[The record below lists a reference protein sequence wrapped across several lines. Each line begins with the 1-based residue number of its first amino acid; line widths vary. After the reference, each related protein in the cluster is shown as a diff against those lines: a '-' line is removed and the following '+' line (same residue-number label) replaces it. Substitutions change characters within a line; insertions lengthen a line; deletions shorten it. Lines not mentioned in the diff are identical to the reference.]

1 MEFRDLIYWV
11 TGGLYTVA
19 FFNCYKVIGS
29 RVNSQ
34 SAIAWILL
42 HLTMPFIGIPLYFLF
57 GDFRIRGYV
66 KKHRKRSKK
75 LQKELKHS
83 VSSLIP
89 DVTDVPENL
98 RPKYG
103 PMKKMLDRFGPVYAP
118 QYSHADLLVDGN
130 ATFEAIF
137 SAIKDAK
144 DYILVQYYIVRSDRM
159 GLELKKLL
167 IEKANSGIPVYMLLD
182 DMGSF
187 WLSRDYVRDLRKAGV
202 NLARFL
208 PIASFKRFFQANFRN
223 HRKLVVVD
231 GQIAFT
237 GGLNVGEE
245 YAASRS
251 KKSMKRY
258 WRDTHMQV
266 RGSAVYQF
274 EEVFL
279 DDWYFAT
286 GSKIELPEA
295 QHEQT
300 APQKDDGS
308 PNPIVQVVPT
318 GPTDEVLVSV
328 LFIMNLINS
337 ATERLWIATPYF
349 VPDPAIVRALELA
362 SFRGV
367 DVRIMLPNESDNRF
381 VHWVSLTYAEHLR
394 KRGLKILLYQPGFMH
409 QKVFLVDKTVSCI
422 GTMNLDNRAM
432 YLNFET
438 MTVIHSEEFAAKV
451 AAMLE
456 ADFLNCTF
464 VPAMNNSIKSKILA
478 LRGNLA
484 RLLAPLL

>member
-1 MEFRDLIYWV
+1 MSGDNLLFWL

-19 FFNCYKVIGS
+19 LFNCYKVIGS
-29 RVNSQ
+29 RVNSG
-34 SAIAWILL
+34 SAMAWILL

-75 LQKELKHS
+75 LAAETKHS
-83 VSSLIP
+83 LP
-89 DVTDVPENL
+89 TLVPESIDVAPAI

-103 PMKKMLDRFGPVYAP
+103 PFKMLLDRFGPVYAP
-118 QYSHADLLVDGN
+118 QYGEIQLLVDGS
-130 ATFEAIF
+130 ATFNAIF
-137 SAIKDAK
+137 HAIKNARK
-144 DYILVQYYIVRSDRM
+144 YILVQYYIVRSDRM
-159 GLELKKLL
+159 GLELKRLL
-167 IEKANSGIPVYMLLD
+167 IEKARSGVPVYMLLD

-187 WLSRDYVRDLRKAGV
+187 WLSRDYIQDLKSAGV
-202 NLARFL
+202 HLARFL

-231 GQIAFT
+231 GVTAFT
-237 GGLNVGEE
+237 GGLNIGEE

-258 WRDTHMQV
+258 WRDTHMKV
-266 RGSAVYQF
+266 SGGAVYQF

-286 GSKIELPEA
+286 NKKVELPDVDIPPPA
-295 QHEQT
+295 DTTTQ
-300 APQKDDGS
+300 PV
-308 PNPIVQVVPT
+308 VQVVPT

-328 LFIMNLINS
+328 LLTLQLIN
-337 ATERLWIATPYF
+337 AAQEKLWIATPYF
-349 VPDPAIVRALELA
+349 VPDPAIIRALELA

-367 DVRIMLPNESDNRF
+367 DVRIMLPQESDNRF
-381 VHWVSLTYAEHLR
+381 VHWVSLSYAEQLR
-394 KRGLKILLYQPGFMH
+394 HRGVQILLYQPGFMH
-409 QKVFLVDKTVSCI
+409 QKVILVDDTVSCI

-438 MTVIHSEEFAAKV
+438 MAVIHSEQVTAQVK
-451 AAMLE
+451 AMLE
-456 ADFLNCTF
+456 KDFLSCRYVQKHT
-464 VPAMNNSIKSKILA
+464 NSLKFKIFA